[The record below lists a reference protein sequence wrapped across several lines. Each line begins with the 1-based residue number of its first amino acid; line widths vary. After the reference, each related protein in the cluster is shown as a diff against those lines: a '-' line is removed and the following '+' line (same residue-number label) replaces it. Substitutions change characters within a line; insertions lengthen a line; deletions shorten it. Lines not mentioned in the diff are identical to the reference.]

1 MSKRLLDEIKITR
14 VSNAAAAGTSDVN
27 GTGVDMQGFDGV
39 LFVAAVGTLTAT
51 QVTTLKAQSSTDD
64 GSTDAY
70 ADISGAVTAAL
81 ADGDSN
87 KLLVLDVHHP
97 SERYVR
103 PVLDRGTANAVLDGI
118 IAIQYRAGSRP
129 TSNGSTVSSAVGYS
143 GQ

>member
-39 LFVAAVGTLTAT
+39 LFVAALGALSAT
-51 QVTTLKAQSSTDD
+51 QVTSLKAQSSSDD

-70 ADISGAVTAAL
+70 ADISGAVTAAA

-97 SERYVR
+97 LERYVR

-118 IAIQYRAGSRP
+118 IAIQYRGNRP
-129 TSNGSTVSSAVGYS
+129 TTNGSTVSSAVGYS